1 VYGSHSRL
9 AELIAAGA
17 PRSVSIWGPP
27 GHDKTAF
34 LRDLADH
41 AGRLTVCDLT
51 REDDADLARQLFDA
65 LAGRD
70 AAAALRSAADRLAL
84 RPGHA
89 SATSRDALRREWSV
103 MREPHLVALRDPD
116 GALASPAGADL
127 LQLLVGALPAARTLA
142 VVTRAP
148 LPPALQEILASG
160 PSPVVGPADLAFTP
174 GETETLAAA
183 AGLSP
188 DAARAIAVLA
198 RGWPLV
204 TRLLIALAA
213 RDDARTVLADAAAV
227 PREVL
232 FGLTVHRRIAL
243 LRAAARDALIVAALL
258 PGATHGDLLRVLGDA
273 CDDVAFAELCAL
285 PFVERSGGSVRVH
298 PEVVRLLRER
308 FASRVQGLYEDVLQV
323 LTGEGKYVEAAHV
336 ALGRRDSLRAAAVVD
351 AAPSYFAMPLP
362 LHEYERIIDRLD
374 PGLVTR
380 FPNLWI
386 ATIPYRNFAV
396 DRATFVREA
405 ETVHYCL
412 PAGASLDQ
420 RAATLTILANAYVNL
435 GRREDG
441 EQLIRDAL
449 QGFASTPSRARA
461 TVLNFL
467 ASLRGIEGRFT
478 EARALA
484 SEAAGIARIDFADNQ
499 TLHYIEAHEATYR
512 GRVERVVVI
521 FDELLRRTAAL
532 DLPLHAAFT
541 AGNAAF
547 FVWANGADE
556 HFERYLA
563 AMEDALM
570 PGTERGF
577 APQLDAARG
586 RTPQMD
592 QAYLNPVAAAI
603 AYLYRMAASSD
614 RDVALEAA
622 RAAARAA
629 DVRCDPYVQ
638 ILAHAAL
645 YVLDASARR
654 DEANVLRTVVAPVE
668 SPELHEAVEAIVAGR
683 SAGVL
688 EPFLR
693 TRVLRTMPAP
703 QPRLAVELFRGTA
716 TLDGTPLRLSDKEFE
731 LLAFLAA
738 AQGPVTRDRIGEALW
753 DHLDPEEWPNNLKV
767 TLSRLRAKIQVRDAV
782 VLNDGQYR
790 LSPAVDVDLRRIEA
804 LVRGT
809 PPESLDEMVRDTL
822 QRVLRSYGAVA
833 GRYERFLWMQS
844 TVVRMDELVC
854 RAGILVAEDALRAGR
869 LDEALDLARQV
880 EAIDPYDEAACAM
893 ALRAYRARGDADAAR
908 REFRRY
914 ATALAN
920 ELGAAP
926 SSRLA
931 ALARE
936 PE

>member
-1 VYGSHSRL
+1 MYGSHSRL
-9 AELIAAGA
+9 AELIAAGR
-17 PRSVSIWGPP
+17 PRSVIVWGPP

-34 LRDLADH
+34 LRALAGE
-41 AGRLTVCDLT
+41 AQLTACDLT
-51 REDDADLARQLFDA
+51 RDDDADLAGQLFDA

-70 AAAALRSAADRLAL
+70 AAVALRSAADRLAL
-84 RPGHA
+84 RRGQIR
-89 SATSRDALRREWSV
+89 ATSRDALRREWSEP
-103 MREPHLVALRDPD
+103 REPHFVALRDPG

-127 LQLLVGALPAARTLA
+127 LQLLVGTLPGSRTLA
-142 VVTRAP
+142 VITRTP
-148 LPPALQEILASG
+148 LPPALQEIFANG
-160 PSPVVGPADLAFTP
+160 PSSLVGPADLAFAP
-174 GETETLAAA
+174 DETEMLAAA
-183 AGLSP
+183 AGLSA
-188 DAARAIAVLA
+188 DDARAIAALG
-198 RGWPLV
+198 RGWPMV
-204 TRLLIALAA
+204 TRLMIALAA
-213 RDDARTVLADAAAV
+213 RDDARTILDDAAAV
-227 PREVL
+227 PREAL
-232 FGLTVHRRIAL
+232 FGLTVHRSIAS
-243 LRAAARDALIVAALL
+243 LRASARDALVAAALL
-258 PGATHGDLLRVLGDA
+258 SSATHGDLVRVLGDA

-285 PFVERSGGSVRVH
+285 PFVDDSGGTVRVH
-298 PEVVRLLRER
+298 TEAVRLLRER
-308 FASRVQGLYEDVLQV
+308 FASRLHALYEDVLQV
-323 LTGEGKYVEAAHV
+323 LIGEGKYVDAAHV
-336 ALGRRDSLRAAAVVD
+336 ALGQRDPLRAAAVID
-351 AAPSYFAMPLP
+351 AAPSYFAMPVA
-362 LHEYERIIDRLD
+362 LHEYERVIDRLD
-374 PGLVTR
+374 PALVTR

-420 RAATLTILANAYVNL
+420 RAATVTILANAYVNL
-435 GRREDG
+435 GRRGDG

-449 QGFASTPSRARA
+449 QGFASGPSRARA

-484 SEAAGIARIDFADNQ
+484 SEAAGIARIGFADNQ
-499 TLHYIEAHEATYR
+499 TLHYIEAHEASYR
-512 GRVERVVVI
+512 GRVDRVVVI
-521 FDELLRRTAAL
+521 FDELLRRTATL

-586 RTPQMD
+586 RAPHMD
-592 QAYLNPVAAAI
+592 EAYLNPVAAAI
-603 AYLYRMAASSD
+603 SYLYRMGASSD
-614 RDVALEAA
+614 RGVALESA

-629 DVRCDPYVQ
+629 DVRGDPYVQ
-638 ILAHAAL
+638 LLAHAAL

-654 DEANVLRTVVAPVE
+654 GEANVLRAVVAPVE
-668 SPELHEAVEAIVAGR
+668 APELHQAVEAIIAGR
-683 SAGVL
+683 PAGVL

-693 TRVLRTMPAP
+693 RRVLRAAPAS
-703 QPRLAVELFRGTA
+703 QPCLAIELFRGTV

-731 LLAFLAA
+731 LLTFLATA
-738 AQGPVTRDRIGEALW
+738 RGPVTRDQIGEALW

-767 TLSRLRAKIQVRDAV
+767 TLSRLRGKITVRDAV
-782 VLNDGQYR
+782 VLNDGRYR
-790 LSPAVDVDLRRIEA
+790 LSPSVDVDLRRVEA

-809 PPESLDEMVRDTL
+809 PPELLDETGRETL
-822 QRVLRSYGAVA
+822 QQVLRSYEAVA
-833 GRYERFLWMQS
+833 GRYARYGWMQS
-844 TVVRMDELVC
+844 TVVRMEELVC
-854 RAGILVAEDALRAGR
+854 RAGILVAGDALRAER
-869 LDEALDLARQV
+869 LDEALELARQV
-880 EAIDPYDEAACAM
+880 EAIDPYDEAACEI

-926 SSRLA
+926 SPRLA

-936 PE
+936 RD